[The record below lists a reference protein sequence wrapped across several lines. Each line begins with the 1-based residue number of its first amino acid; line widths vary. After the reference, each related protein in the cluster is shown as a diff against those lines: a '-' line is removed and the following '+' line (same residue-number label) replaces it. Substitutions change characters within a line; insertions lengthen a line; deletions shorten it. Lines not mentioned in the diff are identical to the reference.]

1 MVSFRLIPVLLLSE
15 GSLVKSTNFK
25 NYNYIGDP
33 INAIKIFNDKEVDEL
48 VFIDIMASKTNSQPN
63 FGLLEQIASECF
75 MPLGYA
81 GGINNID
88 DMKRILSIGFEKII
102 LNTSIHLNPDLLKI
116 ASNEIGSQSV
126 VVCIDYKTNIFGN
139 RKLYSHSGVKLRYT
153 SVINFAKYVEES
165 GAGEIILQSVDNDGK
180 MSGYDLSFIKEVND
194 AVNIPVVACGGAG
207 SLADFSDV
215 LKHTG
220 VSGIAAG
227 SKFIYHGTNK
237 GVLINYPSNEEVKKI
252 FKND

>member
-1 MVSFRLIPVLLLSE
+1 MNSFRLIPVLLLSE
-15 GSLVKSTNFK
+15 GGLVKSTKFK

-33 INAIKIFNDKEVDEL
+33 INAVKIFNEKEVDEL
-48 VFIDIMASKTNSQPN
+48 VFIDIMASKINSAPN
-63 FGLLEQIASECF
+63 FDLLEQIASECF
-75 MPLGYA
+75 MPLGYG
-81 GGINNID
+81 GGINNLD
-88 DMKRILSIGFEKII
+88 DIKRILSIGFEKII

-116 ASNEIGSQSV
+116 ASKEIGSQSV

-139 RKLYSHSGVKLRYT
+139 RKLFSHSGINLCNKP
-153 SVINFAKYVEES
+153 VIDFAKYVEEL

-180 MSGYDLSFIKEVND
+180 MSGYDLSFIKQFND

-207 SLADFSDV
+207 SLTDFSDA

-252 FKND
+252 FIND

>member
-1 MVSFRLIPVLLLSE
+1 MISFRLIPILLLSE
-15 GSLVKSTNFK
+15 GGLIKSTKFK

-33 INAIKIFNDKEVDEL
+33 INAVKIFNDKEVDEL
-48 VFIDIMASKTNSQPN
+48 VFIDIMASKTNSPPN
-63 FGLLEQIASECF
+63 FKLLEQIASECF

-81 GGINNID
+81 GGISNID
-88 DMKRILSIGFEKII
+88 DMKRILSIGYEKII
-102 LNTSIHLNPDLLKI
+102 LNTAIHLKPDLLKI
-116 ASNEIGSQSV
+116 ASKEIGIQSL

-139 RKLYSHSGVKLRYT
+139 RKLYSHSGIKLRNT
-153 SVINFAKYVEES
+153 SVIDFAKYVEEL

-180 MSGYDLSFIKEVND
+180 MAGYDLSFIKEVND

-207 SLADFSDV
+207 SLDHFSDV
-215 LKHTG
+215 LRHAG
-220 VSGIAAG
+220 VSGVAAG

-252 FKND
+252 FTYD